1 MADHTETERR
11 AGMTGGDGVS
21 GNGGT
26 GNGAGDEAAPRLAKA
41 KPPGYFEGETM
52 TRRALFTGGALAA
65 GGIAGA
71 AIMLPAIGFAVGPV
85 FEEADF
91 PWQNVGAPGN
101 FADDNYTPVTFSLVS
116 DVGEAGKTLAYVR
129 KRNPAVDKNDLPE
142 EYIAISTRCAHLGCP
157 VRWVSP
163 AQRFVCPCHGGV
175 YDAQGQV
182 EGGPPVR
189 PLDRF
194 KTRVRNGQVQIGPR
208 YSVNSDLKRFSARDP
223 GEPLD
228 GLWKYLYPKRFSV
241 PSVSG

>member
-1 MADHTETERR
+1 LA
-11 AGMTGGDGVS
+11 A
-21 GNGGT
+21 
-26 GNGAGDEAAPRLAKA
+26 NGAQAPRLAKA

-52 TRRALFTGGALAA
+52 TRRAMFTGGALAA

-71 AIMLPAIGFAVGPV
+71 AIMLPAIGFALGPV
-85 FEEADF
+85 FEEKDF
-91 PWQNVGAPGN
+91 PWQDVGPPAN
-101 FADDNYTPVTFSLVS
+101 FVADNYTPVTFSMVT

-129 KRNPAVDKNDLPE
+129 RRNPAIDTDYPE
-142 EYIAISTRCAHLGCP
+142 EFLAISTRCAHLGCP
-157 VRWVSP
+157 VRWVGP

-175 YDAQGQV
+175 YDARGQV

-194 KTRVRNGQVQIGPR
+194 KTRVLNGQVQIGPR

-223 GEPLD
+223 GEPID
-228 GLWKYLYPKRFSV
+228 GLWQYLYPKRFSV

>member
-11 AGMTGGDGVS
+11 PGRVPGDRASPGRAGGG
-21 GNGGT
+21 NRP
-26 GNGAGDEAAPRLAKA
+26 APLPKP

-52 TRRALFTGGALAA
+52 TRRAILSGGVVAA
-65 GGIAGA
+65 GGIASA
-71 AIMLPAIGFAVGPV
+71 AIALPAIGFALGPV
-85 FEEADF
+85 FDEQEV
-91 PWQNVGAPGN
+91 PWQNAGPPSDFAP
-101 FADDNYTPVTFSLVS
+101 DDYTPKTITIESS
-116 DVGEAGKTLAYVR
+116 DVGEAGKTTVYIRKGNSDLGESPNEYV
-129 KRNPAVDKNDLPE
+129 
-142 EYIAISTRCAHLGCP
+142 AISTRCAHVGCP
-157 VRWVSP
+157 VRWVGP

-175 YDAQGQV
+175 YDALGRV

-208 YSVNSDLKRFSARDP
+208 FSVNSDLERFSPRDP

-241 PSVSG
+241 PGV